1 MGGGHG
7 SDIVVSQAE
16 SKFSVTYRKD
26 GEAPMFVAI
35 DGIGRS
41 SEPSQLLFWARA
53 WKAAHEK
60 ACTIGWL
67 RSYRPGA
74 EFSLR

>member
-1 MGGGHG
+1 
-7 SDIVVSQAE
+7 
-16 SKFSVTYRKD
+16 
-26 GEAPMFVAI
+26 MFVAI
-35 DGIGRS
+35 DRIGRS

-74 EFSLR
+74 EFSPPIS